1 MKRIDVLNEIEQ
13 VRVDGYTQPLSEH
26 NRQWERYMWPRS
38 GGTRFIKLSAAIRDN
53 GVIVSGG
60 GMEIKCCDGMV
71 QEAAETVAAWCKKVT
86 GRH

>member
-13 VRVDGYTQPLSEH
+13 VRVGGYTQPLSEH

-60 GMEIKCCDGMV
+60 GMEIKCGVLDV
-71 QEAAETVAAWCKKVT
+71 ETAAHAVGEWCNKLSQR
-86 GRH
+86 G

>member
-13 VRVDGYTQPLSEH
+13 VRVGGYTQPLSEH

-53 GVIVSGG
+53 GVIVSGANK
-60 GMEIKCCDGMV
+60 IAIDTSRFRVCFP
-71 QEAAETVAAWCKKVT
+71 
-86 GRH
+86 